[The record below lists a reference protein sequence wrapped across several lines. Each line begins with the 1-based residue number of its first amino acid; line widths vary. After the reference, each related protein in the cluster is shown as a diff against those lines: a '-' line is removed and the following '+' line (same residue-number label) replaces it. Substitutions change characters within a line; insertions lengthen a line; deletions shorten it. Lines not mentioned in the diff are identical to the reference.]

1 MVEAAGTITTDKSV
15 KLFERFGIFT
25 RAELESR
32 EEILYENYAK
42 TINIEAL
49 TMIEMSS
56 KQIIPAVVKYTKELA
71 DTVNSVKSAGADAS
85 VYESLLKDICA
96 KLARMQKA
104 LEDLKEVENTATS
117 MKEGKEQA
125 YFYRE
130 KVMAAMEA
138 LRIPADELEMVVD
151 KKVWPF
157 PTYGDLLFE
166 V

>member
-1 MVEAAGTITTDKSV
+1 M
-15 KLFERFGIFT
+15 RFGIFT
-25 RAELESR
+25 KAELESR

-56 KQIIPAVVKYTKELA
+56 KQIVPAVVRYTKELA
-71 DTVNSVKSAGADAS
+71 DTVNAVKAAGADAS
-85 VYESLLKDICA
+85 VQAGILNKVSC
-96 KLARMQKA
+96 KLAEMQKA
-104 LEDLKEVENTATS
+104 LEHLMDVESKANA

-125 YFYRE
+125 FFYRE
-130 KVMAAMEA
+130 EVMAAMEA
-138 LRIPADELEMVVD
+138 LRIPADELEMMVD

-157 PTYGDLLFE
+157 PTYGDLIFE